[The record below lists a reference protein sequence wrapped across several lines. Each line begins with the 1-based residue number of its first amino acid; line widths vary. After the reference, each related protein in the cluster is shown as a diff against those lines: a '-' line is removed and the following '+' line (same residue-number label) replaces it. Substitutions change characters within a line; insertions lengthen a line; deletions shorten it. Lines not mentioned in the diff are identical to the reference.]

1 MRRKILMMLEKKL
14 WFELAAFNFLQFF
27 NSLQFFTHQQ
37 IMVTPASLV
46 FSKAGSFEQIDVE
59 AIL

>member
-1 MRRKILMMLEKKL
+1 MMLEKKL

-46 FSKAGSFEQIDVE
+46 FSKAGGFEQIDVE
-59 AIL
+59 AKL

>member
-1 MRRKILMMLEKKL
+1 MMLEQKL
-14 WFELAAFNFLQFF
+14 WFEFAAFNF
-27 NSLQFFTHQQ
+27 LQFFTHQQ